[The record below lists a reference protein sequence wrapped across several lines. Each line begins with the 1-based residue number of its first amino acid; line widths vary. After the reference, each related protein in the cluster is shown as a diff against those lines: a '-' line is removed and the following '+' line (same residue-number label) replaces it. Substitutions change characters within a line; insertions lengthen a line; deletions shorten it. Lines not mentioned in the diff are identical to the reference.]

1 MEWFIVIQMT
11 QGKIKFN
18 CFQKVW
24 NLFRNSERVKE
35 MVVKRIQEESLRTY
49 LLMHSTVYTTVS
61 LDNLAKLFD
70 LDKKQAHSIIR

>member
-1 MEWFIVIQMT
+1 
-11 QGKIKFN
+11 
-18 CFQKVW
+18 
-24 NLFRNSERVKE
+24 